1 MKRAENGSMRIKI
14 KIGAPPQTP
23 EFIAL
28 YFKAVFFI
36 KNSRNAIENAP
47 AISFESLQP
56 AQVALQRC
64 PILTTKQSIKSI
76 GYSPRFIHFVI
87 GFVFYCP
94 FIGGQNQ
101 AEFPLVSNCFFK
113 NFRAVAPKSTNS
125 MSSHPIVCICVR
137 AECSVIF
144 RDHQAHVSRY
154 F

>member
-14 KIGAPPQTP
+14 KIGAPQGAKTPQTP

-87 GFVFYCP
+87 GFVFYCL

-101 AEFPLVSNCFFK
+101 AKFPLVSNCFFK
-113 NFRAVAPKSTNS
+113 NLGRSTQQ
-125 MSSHPIVCICVR
+125 IEI
-137 AECSVIF
+137 
-144 RDHQAHVSRY
+144 
-154 F
+154 